1 MSLETIIDLRM
12 LHYPAINEVPS
23 FIIIIIISMSEV
35 GRKSQFNSKYIR
47 KKDLIMSIQ

>member
-23 FIIIIIISMSEV
+23 FIIIISMSEV